1 MTVSSTTARVSYSG
15 NGSTTAFAV
24 SFYFLANSHL
34 KVILRSAAG
43 VETVQVLNTNYTVT
57 GAGNPAGGTV
67 TMVVAPPTGTTLTI
81 ARNVPLTQE
90 TDYQPNDPFPAESHE
105 QALDKLTMIAQQQS
119 DTGARSLY
127 YPITDS
133 ASISGELPNSSA
145 RANRYLAFNSAGV
158 PTVDGT
164 LPAQIY
170 LGAKNSD
177 PATRND
183 GTALQAGDLYFSTT
197 SNAMRV
203 YNGAGWQDVTAGT
216 SFPSQVFSGD
226 GTTTAFTMSSTPGS
240 LGSIEVFI
248 SGVRQRPTADYLW
261 SSGTTLTFTSA
272 PAVGTNNIFVRWLTT
287 QAINVP
293 ADGSVTTAKIVDG
306 AVTNAKLAAGAA
318 AANIGYTPAD
328 DAAVVKLT
336 GAQSIAGAKRG
347 TVVALTDGATI
358 TADFAAGNNFS
369 VTLGGNRQLANPTN
383 QTAGQ
388 SGVITIT
395 QDGTGSRTLAYGSNW
410 KFSGGTAPV
419 LTTTAN
425 AVDLLVYFVESAS
438 RISAR
443 LVTDIK

>member
-15 NGSTTAFAV
+15 NGSTTAFAA

-34 KVILRSAAG
+34 KVILRNALG
-43 VETVQVLNTNYTVT
+43 VETVQVLNTDYTVT

-90 TDYQPNDPFPAESHE
+90 VDYQPNDPFPAESHE

-119 DTGARSLY
+119 DTNNRSLY
-127 YPITDS
+127 FPITDS
-133 ASISGELPNSSA
+133 ASLIGELPNSAA
-145 RANRYLAFNSAGV
+145 RANRYLAFDSTGE

-164 LPAQIY
+164 LPEEIY

-183 GTALQAGDLYFSTT
+183 GTALQAGDLYFYTV

-203 YNGAGWQDVTAGT
+203 YNGAGWQDVTLGT
-216 SFPSQVFSGD
+216 SYPSQLFSGN
-226 GTTTAFTMSSTPGS
+226 GATTAFTLSSTPGS

-248 SGVRQRPTADYLW
+248 SGVRQKPTVDYLW

-272 PAVGTNNIFVRWLTT
+272 PAAGTNNIFVRWVTT

-293 ADGSVTTAKIVDG
+293 ADGSVT
-306 AVTNAKLAAGAA
+306 NAKMAAGAA
-318 AANIGYTPAD
+318 VANIGYTPAD
-328 DAAVVKLT
+328 ATTTVNLT

-369 VTLGGNRQLANPTN
+369 VTLGGNRTLANPTN

-410 KFSGGTAPV
+410 KFPQGAAPV

-425 AVDLLVYFVESAS
+425 AVDVLCYYVESAT
-438 RISAR
+438 RITAR
-443 LVTDIK
+443 LISDVK